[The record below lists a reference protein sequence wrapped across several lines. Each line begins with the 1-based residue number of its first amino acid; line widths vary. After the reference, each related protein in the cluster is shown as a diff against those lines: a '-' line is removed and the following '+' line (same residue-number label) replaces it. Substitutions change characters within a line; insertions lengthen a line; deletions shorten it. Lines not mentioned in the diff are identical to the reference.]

1 MKSLRY
7 ITFAIALSL
16 LTIACQ
22 KEQPSYS
29 QSNDWPIFLGYMQ
42 FSTDVPTK
50 ASLATD
56 MRGKNFGVIGYEY
69 ATTTNWATAKPLA
82 KPSTDFYNQ
91 QVSCEADG
99 VCKYDVDSATDGYQL
114 KPWEDYL
121 YSFFAY
127 HPYDGA
133 GISLS
138 EQTVVNTPTL
148 TYQYDWLEQVAS
160 SETTPIPAYNNADI
174 FDLMTAEAIDVN
186 GKGTGSVNLEFKHR
200 LFAIEV
206 LANNFNENTGST
218 TDARQTITNLTLTIE
233 GLKNTA
239 MTVPMSMLEGE
250 TGLSYTPGDIGAT
263 TFQVS
268 NQAVVIP
275 AFNETITDEE
285 TGETRG
291 AGVASSIARLGSA
304 GSDGYLMFIP
314 QNAELS
320 FSFDWNELD
329 AIENANTGSQLQT
342 SFSSSMDFKAGILYQ
357 IIINFVGDGITIAI
371 IEAGSWDQQSVY
383 HTFE

>member
-50 ASLATD
+50 AALATD
-56 MRGKNFGVIGYEY
+56 MRGKNFGVIGYQY

-82 KPSTDFYNQ
+82 KPSTFYNQ
-91 QVSCEADG
+91 QVSCDASG
-99 VCKYDVDSATDGYQL
+99 VCRYDVDSATDGEQL
-114 KPWEDYL
+114 KPWENYL

-127 HPYDGA
+127 HPHGGA
-133 GISLS
+133 GIDLS
-138 EQTVVNTPTL
+138 GDQVVNTPTL
-148 TYQYDWLEQVAS
+148 TYTYDWLGDVANS
-160 SETTPIPAYNNADI
+160 ANTPIPAYNNAKI

-186 GKGTGSVNLEFKHR
+186 GKGSGSVNLEFKHR

-206 LANNFNENTGST
+206 LANNFNENPEGT
-218 TDARQTITNLTLTIE
+218 TDARQTITDLKLTIA
-233 GLKNTA
+233 GLVNTA

-250 TGLSYTPGDIGAT
+250 TGLSYTPGTIGAT
-263 TFQVS
+263 TFQIS
-268 NQAVVIP
+268 NKAVEIP
-275 AFNETITDEE
+275 AFNETLTDET

-291 AGVASSIARLGSA
+291 AGVASSIARLGSEN
-304 GSDGYLMFIP
+304 SDGYLMFIP
-314 QNAELS
+314 QNAKLS

>member
-7 ITFAIALSL
+7 ITFTIALSL

-50 ASLATD
+50 AALATN
-56 MRGKNFGVIGYEY
+56 MRGKDFGVIGYQY

-82 KPSTDFYNQ
+82 KPSTFYNQ
-91 QVSCEADG
+91 QVSCGGNG
-99 VCKYDVDSATDGYQL
+99 VCTYYQL
-114 KPWEDYL
+114 KPWENYL

-127 HPYDGA
+127 HPYGGA

-138 EQTVVNTPTL
+138 GDEVVNTPTL
-148 TYQYDWLEQVAS
+148 TYTYGWLNS
-160 SETTPIPAYNNADI
+160 DITPIPAYDNDNI

-206 LANNFNENTGST
+206 LANNFNENTKGT
-218 TDARQTITNLTLTIE
+218 IDARQTITDLKLTID
-233 GLKNTA
+233 GLVNTA

-250 TGLSYTPGDIGAT
+250 AAPSYTSGTIGAT
-263 TFQVS
+263 TFQIS
-268 NQAVVIP
+268 NQGVVIP

-320 FSFDWNELD
+320 FSFDWKELD

-371 IEAGSWDQQSVY
+371 IEAGSWDQKSVY